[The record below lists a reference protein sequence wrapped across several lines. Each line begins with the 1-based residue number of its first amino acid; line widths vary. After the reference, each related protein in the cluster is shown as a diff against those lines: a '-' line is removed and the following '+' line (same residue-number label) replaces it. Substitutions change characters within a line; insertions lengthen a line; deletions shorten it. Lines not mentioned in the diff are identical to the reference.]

1 MPDEQHHW
9 SKNLNCWLE
18 MFPSNA
24 FQSESADLCSVGTH
38 LLWQTSLLEVL
49 KSKIASQVKQR
60 KNHSTSSKEMA
71 AGLLSGLAFPVSP
84 EGNVSK
90 RRSGWEQLCGA
101 GSSTALLSG
110 GTRRRAGLLAPT
122 AAGHEGASQ
131 AVTRRLCSSRSSSV
145 PSAGFCLGHSV
156 QSCTRLLAQL
166 QQKRCVACLFSVL
179 SRWAETFFLPSLGL
193 HSWQLPFRLCP
204 RLGFCW
210 GSPNSTEA
218 TGGRALGPAQEVAV
232 QLCTGAAGEAEG
244 RDSAGP
250 PEFTATPEQTSKWGD
265 QGSGLKGAVSPL
277 T

>member
-1 MPDEQHHW
+1 
-9 SKNLNCWLE
+9 

-90 RRSGWEQLCGA
+90 RRSVWEQLCGA

-210 GSPNSTEA
+210 GSPGSTEVWV
-218 TGGRALGPAQEVAV
+218 GEPWVLLRRLQYSSAQERLGKRRGGTA
-232 QLCTGAAGEAEG
+232 Q
-244 RDSAGP
+244 GP
-250 PEFTATPEQTSKWGD
+250 QSSQQPQSKPQSGGTRA
-265 QGSGLKGAVSPL
+265 QG
-277 T
+277 